1 MLKGLLN
8 SIKKA
13 KTPQAVRSA
22 ASEARQKVL
31 DNSKLTGASEKDAL
45 SEVTAFKNKLI
56 KEMKDQSADAPKAKP
71 AGVAGERSKVRKNEQ
86 EAKVT
91 PKKGSIAKKM
101 TVSATDI
108 KQAKTANQFDTM
120 QRRIDDMPD
129 GLRKDAM
136 QKLLNAQRKSFEDMQ
151 SAEVSRA
158 SRKSAQSAADR
169 KSKPVTLP
177 PMPFYKGGSVKKYN
191 KGGYSN
197 CGASVKGT
205 QKK

>member
-31 DNSKLTGASEKDAL
+31 DNSKITGEKEKDAL
-45 SEVTAFKNKLI
+45 AEVTSFKNKLI
-56 KEMKDQSADAPKAKP
+56 KEMKDASSSTPKAKP
-71 AGVAGERSKVRKNEQ
+71 SGVAGERAKVRKNEQ

-91 PKKGSIAKKM
+91 PKKGSITKNR

-129 GLRKDAM
+129 GLGKKTM
-136 QKLLNAQRKSFEDMQ
+136 QDLLDRQRKSFEDMQ
-151 SAEVSRA
+151 SAEVSRM
-158 SRKSAQSAADR
+158 SRKQQQSASDR
-169 KSKPVTLP
+169 KAKPVTLP
-177 PMPFYKGGSVKKYN
+177 PMPFYKGGKVKMYN
-191 KGGYSN
+191 KGGYAN
-197 CGASVKGT
+197 CGASVSGT